1 MLVILDIEVLLY
13 LYFSKDKMENTDFS
27 SIEKKTLKN
36 NECLPP
42 RYLGRSKLCVE
53 YYIPDYL
60 FDLKVGSLLSS
71 LSK

>member
-1 MLVILDIEVLLY
+1 MLVILDIEVFLKRQNGKTQT
-13 LYFSKDKMENTDFS
+13 FPQF
-27 SIEKKTLKN
+27 KKKSLKN